1 MRRSKPIFNSYTE
14 PGRNDKCPCGSG
26 KKYKVCCID
35 SNRRNIRNCNNFENS
50 ERNGRDV
57 RTLSVSRVQSS
68 KVQSQKMVEAIKQS
82 QEESGGISDASID
95 SDAKRAT
102 TVLRPGPTPEQII
115 KASADLQAMLSKHVN
130 DNVRLRTA

>member
-1 MRRSKPIFNSYTE
+1 MYARYRSAEFNRARCSL
-14 PGRNDKCPCGSG
+14 R
-26 KKYKVCCID
+26 
-35 SNRRNIRNCNNFENS
+35 
-50 ERNGRDV
+50 
-57 RTLSVSRVQSS
+57 
-68 KVQSQKMVEAIKQS
+68 KMVEAIKQS